1 MKLAQQ
7 GLKYDYYV
15 SDDGII
21 YRKSGKGFKEVPKRL
36 SVRGVLEFKLN
47 GKTTSYRK
55 FVATALIPNPTG
67 ADKVFSISTDPMDS
81 NPKKLYWVWTR
92 ERKHLTAQEAL
103 QRAIDPVIINYY
115 TTGDKNQVI
124 RKINS
129 IIEQLKG
136 RNKNNLVGELYL
148 LIMDYLERNLLFDL
162 KNDIIGTYVGLC
174 KQQYRKKIKTIKY
187 TQKHESNWEY

>member
-15 SDDGII
+15 SAEGII

-103 QRAIDPVIINYY
+103 QMAIDPVVINYY
-115 TTGDKNQVI
+115 TTGDKSPVI

-129 IIEQLKG
+129 IIEQLNG
-136 RNKNNLVGELYL
+136 RHKKNLVGELYL

-187 TQKHESNWEY
+187 TQKHEANWEY